1 MSFDFATSIDRRQYP
16 TKKWQ
21 QYAEDVLPLWVA
33 DMDFRSPPAVI
44 EALNRRVD
52 HGVFGYADA
61 TPALRDTLC
70 RWSERHYGWSIDPA
84 WQCWVPGVVPALHLA
99 ALAFSEPGEGVLTA
113 TPIYPP
119 FLSVAR
125 HTGRE
130 AQTFELAP
138 PTTPGGDWR
147 LDLEALE
154 TAIRPSTRVLLWCHP
169 HNPTGRVWDVDELRG
184 LAELAQRHG
193 LIVVSDE
200 LHCDLILDPER
211 PHQPLGLLCPDLAE
225 RLITLWAPSKTF
237 NIAGL
242 SAACAVIADAS
253 LRQRFQRAA
262 TGLLPGVNVLGLHAA
277 EAAYADGEAWRQ
289 ALLEVLRDNLARLE
303 RHVAGWSGV
312 ALSSPQSTYLAWLDL
327 RASAF
332 ADSPQQRLLEEA
344 RVALS
349 DGADFGWPGFVRL
362 NFGTPSE
369 TLGAALGRLDRV
381 LG

>member
-1 MSFDFATSIDRRQYP
+1 
-16 TKKWQ
+16 
-21 QYAEDVLPLWVA
+21 
-33 DMDFRSPPAVI
+33 MDFRSPPAVI
-44 EALNRRVD
+44 EALHRRVD

-70 RWSERHYGWSIDPA
+70 RWSEHHYGWQIDAA

-119 FLSVAR
+119 FLSVGR

-138 PTTPGGDWR
+138 PATPGGDWR
-147 LDLEALE
+147 LDLDAMEA
-154 TAIRPSTRVLLWCHP
+154 AIRPNTRVLLWCHP

-184 LAELAQRHG
+184 LAELARRHA

-211 PHQPLGLLCPDLAE
+211 PHQPLGLLCPELAE

-242 SAACAVIADAS
+242 SAAC
-253 LRQRFQRAA
+253 R
-262 TGLLPGVNVLGLHAA
+262 
-277 EAAYADGEAWRQ
+277 
-289 ALLEVLRDNLARLE
+289 
-303 RHVAGWSGV
+303 
-312 ALSSPQSTYLAWLDL
+312 
-327 RASAF
+327 
-332 ADSPQQRLLEEA
+332 
-344 RVALS
+344 
-349 DGADFGWPGFVRL
+349 
-362 NFGTPSE
+362 
-369 TLGAALGRLDRV
+369 
-381 LG
+381 